1 MSQPSSATTPVLR
14 ASGLSRAY
22 GDRRVLTDLSFA
34 VDPGHRLGLV
44 GENGIGKST
53 LLRLLAGVEEP
64 DTGDVA
70 RPADLAYLAQEP
82 PFGAEATVAEVIGD
96 ALAEVRDIA
105 AALESA
111 AEALADGTPEAA
123 TRYDQALAHAEAA
136 EVWDADARAQ
146 RVLAGLGLGDLEPG
160 RRSGAM
166 SGGQRSRLALA
177 AVLVRRPRAVL
188 LDEPTNHLDDD
199 AADFLAAALAELPGA
214 VVLASHDR
222 VFLDEVVTEILDLD
236 PGLDGPR
243 VVGGTYT
250 DFRAAKRIA
259 REQWQQ
265 RWLAEREELSA
276 LRAAVAPD
284 GKARQVVHGRPMKDR
299 NKMSYGIHG
308 DSVQQQAGRRV
319 RNAQRRL
326 DELEREQVR
335 RPPRELRFAS
345 ALTGRV
351 QHDGTLISVRDAVV
365 PGRISVPALDVHPD
379 TALLVT
385 GPNGSGKSTLL
396 HLLVGDLAPATGT
409 AWRAKGVTVALL
421 EQDVGLA
428 TDDRTPRAVYD
439 LVTERLTAA
448 VPLQELGLVAP
459 RDLDRPLR
467 DLSVGQRRR
476 VVLALLVA
484 QTPDV
489 LLLDEPTNHIS
500 LALADEL
507 GEALR
512 TTPGA
517 VVVASHD
524 RWLRRRW
531 HGDQI
536 EVVDGRLRAVP
547 TLGA

>member
-1 MSQPSSATTPVLR
+1 MSPSTPVLR
-14 ASGLSRAY
+14 ASALSRAY

-64 DTGDVA
+64 DTGEVH

-82 PFGAEATVAEVIGD
+82 PFGPLATLGDVIGG
-96 ALAEVRDIA
+96 ALSEVRAVAAELEA
-105 AALESA
+105 AAT
-111 AEALADGTPEAA
+111 ALTEDTAEAA
-123 TRYDQALAHAEAA
+123 TRYDLALARAEAA

-146 RVLAGLGLGDLEPG
+146 RVLAGLGLGEVDPG
-160 RRSGAM
+160 RTSGSL

-177 AVLVRRPRAVL
+177 AVLIRRPRAVL

-199 AADFLAAALAELPGA
+199 AADFLAGALAELPGA

-236 PGLDGPR
+236 PGVEGPR
-243 VVGGTYT
+243 VIGGSYT
-250 DFRAAKRIA
+250 DFREAKRIA

-276 LRAAVAPD
+276 LRAAIAPD
-284 GKARQVVHGRPMKDR
+284 GKARQVVHGRPMRDN
-299 NKMSYGIHG
+299 NKMAYGRHG
-308 DSVQQQAGRRV
+308 DFVQQQVGRRV
-319 RNAQRRL
+319 RNTQRRL
-326 DELEREQVR
+326 TELEREQVR
-335 RPPRELRFAS
+335 KPPRELRFTS
-345 ALTGRV
+345 ALTGTTRRE
-351 QHDGTLISVRDAVV
+351 GTLISVRDAVV
-365 PGRISVPALDVHPD
+365 PGRVEVGALDVHAD

-396 HLLVGDLAPATGT
+396 HLLAGDLAPASGT

-428 TDDRTPRAVYD
+428 EDDRSPLAVYE
-439 LVTERLTAA
+439 LVSERLADP
-448 VPLQELGLVAP
+448 VPLQDLGLVAP
-459 RDLDRPLR
+459 RDLNRPLR
-467 DLSVGQRRR
+467 ELSVGQRRR

-507 GEALR
+507 GDALR
-512 TTPGA
+512 TAPGA

-531 HGDQI
+531 HGEQL
-536 EVVDGRLRAVP
+536 EVVDGRLVP
-547 TLGA
+547 TLNA

>member
-1 MSQPSSATTPVLR
+1 MSLQSSTPVLR
-14 ASGLSRAY
+14 ATGLSRAY

-64 DTGDVA
+64 DTGEVQ

-82 PFGAEATVAEVIGD
+82 PFGADASIDDVIGAALSEVRAVAAD
-96 ALAEVRDIA
+96 LEAAALALAE
-105 AALESA
+105 
-111 AEALADGTPEAA
+111 GTEEAA
-123 TRYDQALAHAEAA
+123 TRYDLALAHAEAA
-136 EVWDADARAQ
+136 EVWDADGRAQ
-146 RVLAGLGLGDLEPG
+146 RVLAGIGLGELDPT
-160 RRSGAM
+160 RVSGSL

-199 AADFLAAALAELPGA
+199 AAEFLATALAELPGA

-250 DFRAAKRIA
+250 DFREAKRIA

-276 LRAAVAPD
+276 LRSSVAPD
-284 GKARQVVHGRPMKDR
+284 GKARQVVHGRAMKDR
-299 NKMSYGIHG
+299 NKMSYGRHG
-308 DSVQQQAGRRV
+308 DFVQQQVGRRV

-326 DELEREQVR
+326 DDLEREQVR
-335 RPPRELRFAS
+335 RPPRELRFA
-345 ALTGRV
+345 APLTAATRRE
-351 QHDGTLISVRDAVV
+351 GTLISVRDVVV
-365 PGRISVPALDVHPD
+365 PGRVSIPALDVHAD

-396 HLLVGDLAPATGT
+396 HVLAGDLVPTIGT
-409 AWRAKGVTVALL
+409 AWRAKGATVALL

-428 TDDRTPRAVYD
+428 DDDRTPRAVYD
-439 LVTERLTAA
+439 LVTARFSDP

-467 DLSVGQRRR
+467 ELSVGQRRR

-507 GEALR
+507 GDALR
-512 TTPGA
+512 SAPGA

-524 RWLRRRW
+524 RWLRRGW
-531 HGDQI
+531 HGD
-536 EVVDGRLRAVP
+536 ELTLMP
-547 TLGA
+547 TLNA